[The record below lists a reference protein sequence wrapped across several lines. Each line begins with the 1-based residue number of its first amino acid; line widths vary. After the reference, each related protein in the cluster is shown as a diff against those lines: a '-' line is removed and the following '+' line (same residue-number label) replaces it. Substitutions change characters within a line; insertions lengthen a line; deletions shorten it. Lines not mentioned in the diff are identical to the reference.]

1 MVAAD
6 PARSSV
12 SGHAEAARM
21 RAGPLNFNV
30 RRGSPPPSNWATP
43 AINATGHAR
52 ATAAGMFTC
61 WRNSLS
67 GRKVPAAV
75 LVGGRARVC
84 CFVTVLACR
93 SRGCRSSWR
102 VSLGWFCCRAW
113 LRLTRGCS
121 GPGPQFGLR
130 ECGHDPMQAGPLNLH
145 VSRGSPPRPRPG
157 PLPPSTPLV
166 TRGRRPQAC
175 SRAGVTR

>member
-1 MVAAD
+1 MSQVLACG
-6 PARSSV
+6 ARLSVIMAVVTRLALLSARLRLTHRCSGPGPQFGFWSCGSGSYAGRSAELKRQARFSTPSST
-12 SGHAEAARM
+12 
-21 RAGPLNFNV
+21 
-30 RRGSPPPSNWATP
+30 WATP
-43 AINATGHAR
+43 AINATRHAR

-84 CFVTVLACR
+84 CFVTVL
-93 SRGCRSSWR
+93 GCRWAGVGHHGVCHSVGSAVGR
-102 VSLGWFCCRAW
+102 

-130 ECGHDPMQAGPLNLH
+130 ECGHEPYAGRSAEP
-145 VSRGSPPRPRPG
+145 SR
-157 PLPPSTPLV
+157 
-166 TRGRRPQAC
+166 
-175 SRAGVTR
+175 